1 MKKNICAILTV
12 LFCIVMEFFP
22 VSADN
27 LVVKDDIQNYYT
39 TDCGDGYIKWIYED
53 SIEYNE
59 TEFKKNGFKSDGTK
73 ILVYFS
79 TDRQNWTEILND
91 NNRDIFERYFT
102 KICSM
107 DYI

>member
-1 MKKNICAILTV
+1 MIMKKNICAILTV

-53 SIEYNE
+53 SIE
-59 TEFKKNGFKSDGTK
+59 
-73 ILVYFS
+73 
-79 TDRQNWTEILND
+79 
-91 NNRDIFERYFT
+91 
-102 KICSM
+102 
-107 DYI
+107 